1 MKIKREKNNKYMNVR
16 DCFTTVIILFLLKFI
31 HTYYLSFRSVDGEDQ
46 LEIPENAA
54 PRIYKILFN
63 KEVNK

>member
-1 MKIKREKNNKYMNVR
+1 MNVQ
-16 DCFTTVIILFLLKFI
+16 DHFTTVIILFLLKFI
-31 HTYYLSFRSVDGEDQ
+31 HTYYISFRNMEREDQ

-54 PRIYKILFN
+54 PKVYKILFN